1 MIPSQPP
8 TSLPLTAESAMNRPP
23 VDPATGVRRVKLR
36 PHETTDPLTAT
47 GDLFVLAHLG
57 VRCVDPVRWSLVIDG
72 LVGRARTLGLDDLKG
87 RPKKVVEAVHQ
98 CCGSPLEPRVATRR
112 VANVRW
118 GGADLAA
125 LLDEVEIDARA
136 RFLWSYG
143 LDGGEFAGSS
153 CDWFVKDLPLARL
166 AAGEVLLAYE
176 LNGEPLPLEHG
187 FRCASSCRASTGR
200 TASSGYGGCTSRRI
214 GPTGRSRPCSTTTL
228 AAEDIAAGLPPRQ
241 PVWAQAPEAIIV
253 APALDAGVA
262 AGKPT
267 EIWGWTWSFRGI
279 AAAEVSRASRAA
291 LPPARPGLGGA
302 SPSVAALGARR
313 GAARPRPRAAAG
325 APPPPAPPAPCRAA
339 SCASSPI
346 SFLAVF
352 SRSTGLLVSRS
363 STTLWSGRTFIW
375 PCSRRS
381 AGPAARAG
389 RTCSRGRP
397 ARCPWGRR
405 RAWRRWPCGR
415 AA

>member
-1 MIPSQPP
+1 
-8 TSLPLTAESAMNRPP
+8 MNRPP
-23 VDPATGVRRVKLR
+23 TDPATGVRRVKLR
-36 PHETTDPLTAT
+36 PHETTDALTAT

-57 VRCVDPVRWSLVIDG
+57 VPRVEPARWSLVIDG
-72 LVGRARTLGLDDLKG
+72 LVGRARTLGLDDLRG

-136 RFLWSYG
+136 RFLWSYA

-187 FRCASSCRASTGR
+187 FPVRLVVPGFYGTNSVKWLWRLHLAEDRAD
-200 TASSGYGGCTSRRI
+200 
-214 GPTGRSRPCSTTTL
+214 GPFTTVFYNDSL

-253 APALDAGVA
+253 APAPDAGVA

-279 AAAEVSRASRAA
+279 AAAEVSVDGGASFTRAA
-291 LPPARPGLGGA
+291 LEP
-302 SPSVAALGARR
+302 RR
-313 GAARPRPRAAAG
+313 GWAWQRFSLRWRP
-325 APPPPAPPAPCRAA
+325 
-339 SCASSPI
+339 
-346 SFLAVF
+346 
-352 SRSTGLLVSRS
+352 
-363 STTLWSGRTFIW
+363 SGRGKALL
-375 PCSRRS
+375 SVRAVE
-381 AGPAARAG
+381 AGGGGQPPDEARNAIHSVPVVV
-389 RTCSRGRP
+389 R
-397 ARCPWGRR
+397 
-405 RAWRRWPCGR
+405 
-415 AA
+415 